1 MAKTSR
7 VTDRGFWLACKTCR
21 RRNYT
26 SVKNKKNTPD
36 RLTLK
41 KYCPVCRKHTEHR
54 ETGIQA
60 RASK

>member
-7 VTDRGFWLACKTCR
+7 VQDRGFWLACTTCR
-21 RRNYT
+21 NRNYT

-36 RLTLK
+36 RMTLK
-41 KYCPVCRKHTEHR
+41 KYCPSCRKHTDHR

-60 RASK
+60 RGGK

>member
-7 VTDRGFWLACKTCR
+7 VQDRGFWLACNTCR

-41 KYCPVCRKHTEHR
+41 KYCPACRKHTEHR

>member
-1 MAKTSR
+1 MAKASR
-7 VTDRGFWLACKTCR
+7 VEDRGFWLACNTCR
-21 RRNYT
+21 SRNYT